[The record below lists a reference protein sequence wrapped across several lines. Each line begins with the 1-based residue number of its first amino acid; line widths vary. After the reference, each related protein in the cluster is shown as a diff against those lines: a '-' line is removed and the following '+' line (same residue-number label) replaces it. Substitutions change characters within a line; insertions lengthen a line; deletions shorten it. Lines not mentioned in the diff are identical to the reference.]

1 MDVVLNYWLIVSEQG
16 FILYTVSKHVS
27 PSEAVAA
34 NNLIPFKLFTYGL
47 QLITRNHLV
56 YNHSFAQRTMKNLTS
71 KHFFSSAWC
80 VLRDAFNGFLDD
92 RCLKLSAALAYYTV
106 FSLAPL
112 LVLVISLISIFLG
125 EEAIQGQIFHQ
136 INGLVGNQAAKQI
149 QDMIKNVGLSGKTN
163 TALIIGII
171 TLLLGATSIFVEIQD
186 SVNLIWRV
194 KAKPK
199 RGWLK
204 ILKDRLLSSSLVVS
218 LGFLLLV
225 SLILNGLILAL
236 SDILTRYIPNLG
248 VLLISG
254 FNFLLST
261 AIVTV
266 LFGTIFKVLP
276 DAKIAWK
283 DVRWGAFFTALL
295 FMLGRYLIG
304 LYIETTSTSSA
315 YGAAGSL
322 IVILTWIYY
331 TAAILYFGAE
341 LTQAYANHFGVR
353 IEPADYAVY
362 VEQTERER
370 EVDAIPTEQKAAQ
383 SQ

>member
-1 MDVVLNYWLIVSEQG
+1 MTTTTKKS
-16 FILYTVSKHVS
+16 
-27 PSEAVAA
+27 
-34 NNLIPFKLFTYGL
+34 
-47 QLITRNHLV
+47 
-56 YNHSFAQRTMKNLTS
+56 
-71 KHFFSSAWC
+71 FFSDLWII
-80 VLRDAFNGFLDD
+80 VRDAFNGFLDD

-112 LVLVISLISIFLG
+112 LVLIISLMSIFLG
-125 EEAIQGQIFHQ
+125 QEAIQGQIFSQ
-136 INGLVGNQAAKQI
+136 INGLVGNDAAKQI
-149 QDMIKNVGLSGKTN
+149 QDMIKSVGLSGKTN
-163 TALIIGII
+163 TALAIGIV
-171 TLLLGATSIFVEIQD
+171 TLVIGATSIFVEIQD

-204 ILKDRLLSSSLVVS
+204 LIKDRLLSSSLVVS

-225 SLILNGLILAL
+225 SLVINGLILAL
-236 SDILTRYIPNLG
+236 SDIITRYIPG
-248 VLLISG
+248 IGFVLITTLNFVIST
-254 FNFLLST
+254 SV
-261 AIVTV
+261 VTV
-266 LFGTIFKVLP
+266 LFAIIFKVLP

-283 DVRWGAFFTALL
+283 DVRWGALFTALL

-304 LYIETTSTSSA
+304 LYIETTGTSST

-331 TAAILYFGAE
+331 TSAILYFGAE
-341 LTQAYANHFGVR
+341 FTQAYANHLGIK

-370 EVDAIPTEQKAAQ
+370 DVAALPTKK
-383 SQ
+383 

>member
-1 MDVVLNYWLIVSEQG
+1 MTTTTKKS
-16 FILYTVSKHVS
+16 
-27 PSEAVAA
+27 
-34 NNLIPFKLFTYGL
+34 
-47 QLITRNHLV
+47 
-56 YNHSFAQRTMKNLTS
+56 
-71 KHFFSSAWC
+71 FFSDLWII
-80 VLRDAFNGFLDD
+80 VRDSFNGFLDD

-112 LVLVISLISIFLG
+112 LVLIISLMSIFLG
-125 EEAIQGQIFHQ
+125 EEAIQGQIFSQ
-136 INGLVGNQAAKQI
+136 INGLVGNEAAKQI
-149 QDMIKNVGLSGKTN
+149 QDMIKSVGLSGKTN
-163 TALIIGII
+163 TALAIGII
-171 TLLLGATSIFVEIQD
+171 TLIIGATSIFVEIQD

-204 ILKDRLLSSSLVVS
+204 LIKDRLLSSSLVVS

-225 SLILNGLILAL
+225 SLVVNGLILAL
-236 SDILTRYIPNLG
+236 SDIITRYIPG
-248 VLLISG
+248 IGFILITTL
-254 FNFLLST
+254 NFVIST
-261 AIVTV
+261 AVVTT
-266 LFGTIFKVLP
+266 LFAIIFKVLP
-276 DAKIAWK
+276 DAKIAWR

-304 LYIETTSTSSA
+304 LYIETTSTSST

-331 TAAILYFGAE
+331 TSAILYFGAE
-341 LTQAYANHFGVR
+341 FTQAYANHLGIK

-370 EVDAIPTEQKAAQ
+370 ADVAALPPKK
-383 SQ
+383 

>member
-1 MDVVLNYWLIVSEQG
+1 MTTKQKTSFFANAWQVLKEAGLG
-16 FILYTVSKHVS
+16 FI
-27 PSEAVAA
+27 
-34 NNLIPFKLFTYGL
+34 
-47 QLITRNHLV
+47 
-56 YNHSFAQRTMKNLTS
+56 
-71 KHFFSSAWC
+71 
-80 VLRDAFNGFLDD
+80 DD

-112 LVLVISLISIFLG
+112 LVLVMSLLSVFYG
-125 EEAIQGQIFHQ
+125 EEAIQGQVFSQ
-136 INGLVGNQAAKQI
+136 INGLIGNDAAKQL
-149 QDMIKNVGLSGKTN
+149 QDMIKNVALSDKTN
-163 TALIIGII
+163 TALVVSIA

-186 SVNLIWRV
+186 SVNMIWRV

-199 RGWLK
+199 KGWVKL
-204 ILKDRLLSSSLVVS
+204 LKDRLLSSSLVIS

-225 SLILNGLILAL
+225 SLLINGLILAL
-236 SDILTRYIPNLG
+236 SDVLTRYLPGIS
-248 VLLISG
+248 VLIISG
-254 FNFLLST
+254 LNFAVSTFVVTLLF
-261 AIVTV
+261 AV
-266 LFGTIFKVLP
+266 IFKVLP

-304 LYIETTSTSSA
+304 IYIDTTGTSST

-341 LTQAYANHFGVR
+341 LTQSYANQYGIR
-353 IEPADYAVY
+353 IEPADHAVF

-370 EVDAIPTEQKAAQ
+370 EVAVLPPKPTND
-383 SQ
+383 

>member
-1 MDVVLNYWLIVSEQG
+1 M
-16 FILYTVSKHVS
+16 
-27 PSEAVAA
+27 A
-34 NNLIPFKLFTYGL
+34 NLLGRFYNSLFADSIPMPTTTTQPANVQKG
-47 QLITRNHLV
+47 
-56 YNHSFAQRTMKNLTS
+56 
-71 KHFFSSAWC
+71 FFSNAWT
-80 VLRDAFNGFLDD
+80 VLTDSFNGFMDD
-92 RCLKLSAALAYYTV
+92 RCLKLSAALAYYTI

-112 LVLVISLISIFLG
+112 LVLIMSLASIFLG
-125 EEAIQGQIFHQ
+125 EEAIQGQIFGQ
-136 INGLVGNQAAKQI
+136 INGLVGNEAAKQI
-149 QDMIKNVGLSGKTN
+149 QDMIKSVGLSGKTS
-163 TALIIGII
+163 TALIVGIV
-171 TLLLGATSIFVEIQD
+171 TLVIGATSIFVEIQD

-204 ILKDRLLSSSLVVS
+204 LLKDRLLSSSLIVS

-225 SLILNGLILAL
+225 SLVVNGIVLAL
-236 SDILTRYIPNLG
+236 SGQLTRFLPGLG
-248 VLLISG
+248 VYVVSAINFAIS
-254 FNFLLST
+254 T
-261 AIVTV
+261 IVVTI
-266 LFGTIFKVLP
+266 LFGVIFKVLP

-304 LYIETTSTSSA
+304 LYIDTTGTSST

-341 LTQAYANHFGVR
+341 FTQAYANHFGIK

-370 EVDAIPTEQKAAQ
+370 DVATIPTEHKVEAAKK
-383 SQ
+383 

>member
-1 MDVVLNYWLIVSEQG
+1 MNAQPIKRFFVNVWILLRDSYNG
-16 FILYTVSKHVS
+16 FI
-27 PSEAVAA
+27 
-34 NNLIPFKLFTYGL
+34 
-47 QLITRNHLV
+47 
-56 YNHSFAQRTMKNLTS
+56 
-71 KHFFSSAWC
+71 
-80 VLRDAFNGFLDD
+80 DD

-112 LVLVISLISIFLG
+112 LVLVMSLISIFLG
-125 EEAIQGQIFHQ
+125 QEAIQGRVFSQ

-149 QDMIKNVGLSGKTN
+149 QDMIKAVELSGKTN
-163 TALIIGII
+163 TALLVGVV
-171 TLLLGATSIFVEIQD
+171 TLVIGATTIFVEIQD

-204 ILKDRLLSSSLVVS
+204 LLKDRLLSSSLVVS

-225 SLILNGLILAL
+225 SFIVNGLVLAL
-236 SDILTRYIPNLG
+236 SDVLTRYIPKFG
-248 VLLISG
+248 IVLISG
-254 FNFLLST
+254 FNFLVST
-261 AIVTV
+261 AVVTT
-266 LFGTIFKVLP
+266 LFAIIFKVLP

-304 LYIETTSTSSA
+304 LYVETTTTA

-322 IVILTWIYY
+322 IVILVWIYY

-341 LTQAYANHFGVR
+341 FTQAYANHFGVK

-362 VEQTERER
+362 VEQIERER
-370 EVDAIPTEQKAAQ
+370 DVAVIPTQEKVNGNR
-383 SQ
+383 

>member
-1 MDVVLNYWLIVSEQG
+1 MTFQ
-16 FILYTVSKHVS
+16 
-27 PSEAVAA
+27 
-34 NNLIPFKLFTYGL
+34 
-47 QLITRNHLV
+47 
-56 YNHSFAQRTMKNLTS
+56 TS
-71 KHFFSSAWC
+71 IKRFFSNVWTLLQDS
-80 VLRDAFNGFLDD
+80 FNGFIDD

-112 LVLVISLISIFLG
+112 LVLVMSLISIFLG
-125 EEAIQGQIFHQ
+125 QEAIQGRVFSQ

-149 QDMIKNVGLSGKTN
+149 QDMIKAVELSGKTS
-163 TALIIGII
+163 TALMVGIV
-171 TLLLGATSIFVEIQD
+171 TLVIGATSIFVEIQD
-186 SVNLIWRV
+186 SVNMIWRV

-204 ILKDRLLSSSLVVS
+204 LLKDRLLSSSLVVS

-225 SLILNGLILAL
+225 SFIINGLVLTL
-236 SDILTRYIPNLG
+236 SDVLTHYIPKFG
-248 VLLISG
+248 IILISG
-254 FNFLLST
+254 FNFLVST
-261 AIVTV
+261 AVVTT
-266 LFGTIFKVLP
+266 LFGIIFKVLP

-304 LYIETTSTSSA
+304 LYVETTTSA

-322 IVILTWIYY
+322 IVILVWIYY

-341 LTQAYANHFGVR
+341 FTQAYANHFGVK

-362 VEQTERER
+362 VEQIERER
-370 EVDAIPTEQKAAQ
+370 DVAVIPTERKIKENRTK
-383 SQ
+383 SL

>member
-1 MDVVLNYWLIVSEQG
+1 MIHPSAFPKPEGQQLPHILVVSVDTRRLPLGVASAGADV
-16 FILYTVSKHVS
+16 
-27 PSEAVAA
+27 
-34 NNLIPFKLFTYGL
+34 
-47 QLITRNHLV
+47 
-56 YNHSFAQRTMKNLTS
+56 NHSTTMTADTIKR
-71 KHFFSSAWC
+71 FFTNAWI
-80 VLRDAFNGFLDD
+80 VIRDAFNGFLND

-112 LVLVISLISIFLG
+112 LVLIISVVSIFLG
-125 EEAIQGQIFHQ
+125 QDAIQGQIFSQ
-136 INGLVGNQAAKQI
+136 INGLVGNEAAKQI
-149 QDMIKNVGLSGKTN
+149 QDMIKSVSLSGKTN
-163 TALIIGII
+163 TALAIGII
-171 TLLLGATSIFVEIQD
+171 TLVIGATSIFVEIQD
-186 SVNLIWRV
+186 SVNMIWRV

-204 ILKDRLLSSSLVVS
+204 LIKDRLLSSSLVVS

-225 SLILNGLILAL
+225 SLIINGIILAMSDFL
-236 SDILTRYIPNLG
+236 SRYLPGIG
-248 VLLISG
+248 VYLVSA
-254 FNFLLST
+254 FNFLIST
-261 AIVTV
+261 TVVSV
-266 LFGTIFKVLP
+266 LFAIIFKVLP
-276 DAKIAWK
+276 DAKISWK

-341 LTQAYANHFGVR
+341 FTQAYANHFGIK

-370 EVDAIPTEQKAAQ
+370 DVAVIPIEKKVEE
-383 SQ
+383 SKK

>member
-1 MDVVLNYWLIVSEQG
+1 MTTRTTKPFFASLWI
-16 FILYTVSKHVS
+16 ILKDS
-27 PSEAVAA
+27 
-34 NNLIPFKLFTYGL
+34 
-47 QLITRNHLV
+47 
-56 YNHSFAQRTMKNLTS
+56 
-71 KHFFSSAWC
+71 
-80 VLRDAFNGFLDD
+80 FNGFLDD

-112 LVLVISLISIFLG
+112 LVLIISLISVFLG
-125 EEAIQGQIFHQ
+125 QEAIQGEIFSQ
-136 INGLVGNQAAKQI
+136 INGLVGNEAAKQI
-149 QDMIKNVGLSGKTN
+149 QDMIKSVQLSGKTN
-163 TALIIGII
+163 SALAIGIV

-204 ILKDRLLSSSLVVS
+204 LIKDRLLSSSLVVS

-225 SLILNGLILAL
+225 SLIINGIILAL
-236 SDILTRYIPNLG
+236 SGFLTRYIPEIG
-248 VLLISG
+248 VLIISAINFLIS
-254 FNFLLST
+254 T
-261 AIVTV
+261 TVVAV
-266 LFGTIFKVLP
+266 LFGVIFKVLP
-276 DAKIAWK
+276 DAKISWK
-283 DVRWGAFFTALL
+283 DVRWGAIFTALL
-295 FMLGRYLIG
+295 FMLGRYIIG
-304 LYIETTSTSSA
+304 LYVETTSTSSA

-341 LTQAYANHFGVR
+341 FTQAYANHIGVK

-370 EVDAIPTEQKAAQ
+370 EVKTIPIAQKAA
-383 SQ
+383 SSR

>member
-1 MDVVLNYWLIVSEQG
+1 MEKDTNKKFFANIVP
-16 FILYTVSKHVS
+16 ILKDS
-27 PSEAVAA
+27 
-34 NNLIPFKLFTYGL
+34 
-47 QLITRNHLV
+47 
-56 YNHSFAQRTMKNLTS
+56 
-71 KHFFSSAWC
+71 
-80 VLRDAFNGFLDD
+80 FNGFLDD

-112 LVLVISLISIFLG
+112 LVLIISLISVFLG
-125 EEAIQGQIFHQ
+125 QEAIQGEIFSQ
-136 INGLVGNQAAKQI
+136 LNGLVGNEAAKQI
-149 QDMIKNVGLSGKTN
+149 QDMIKSVELSGKTN
-163 TALIIGII
+163 TALAIGIV

-186 SVNLIWRV
+186 SVNMIWRV

-204 ILKDRLLSSSLVVS
+204 LVKDRLLSSSLIIS

-225 SLILNGLILAL
+225 SLIVNGLVLAL
-236 SDILTRYIPNLG
+236 SGFLTRYIPGLG
-248 VLLISG
+248 VFLISAI
-254 FNFLLST
+254 NLAIST
-261 AIVTV
+261 GVVAV
-266 LFGTIFKVLP
+266 LFGVIFKVLP

-341 LTQAYANHFGVR
+341 FTQAYANHVGIR

-370 EVDAIPTEQKAAQ
+370 TDVKSIPVEQKAA
-383 SQ
+383 SSR

>member
-1 MDVVLNYWLIVSEQG
+1 MNAQPIKRFSINVWTLLRDSYNG
-16 FILYTVSKHVS
+16 FI
-27 PSEAVAA
+27 
-34 NNLIPFKLFTYGL
+34 
-47 QLITRNHLV
+47 
-56 YNHSFAQRTMKNLTS
+56 
-71 KHFFSSAWC
+71 
-80 VLRDAFNGFLDD
+80 DD

-112 LVLVISLISIFLG
+112 LVLVMSLISIFLG
-125 EEAIQGQIFHQ
+125 QEAIQGRVFSQ

-149 QDMIKNVGLSGKTN
+149 QDMIKAVELSGKTS
-163 TALIIGII
+163 TALVVGVV
-171 TLLLGATSIFVEIQD
+171 TLVIGATTIFVEIQD

-204 ILKDRLLSSSLVVS
+204 LVKDRLLSSSLVVS

-225 SLILNGLILAL
+225 SFIVNGLVLAL
-236 SDILTRYIPNLG
+236 SDVLTRYIPKFG
-248 VLLISG
+248 ILLISG
-254 FNFLLST
+254 FNFLIST
-261 AIVTV
+261 AVITT
-266 LFGTIFKVLP
+266 LFAIIFKVLP

-304 LYIETTSTSSA
+304 LYVETTTTA

-322 IVILTWIYY
+322 IVILVWIYY

-341 LTQAYANHFGVR
+341 FTQAYANHFGVK

-362 VEQTERER
+362 VEQIERER
-370 EVDAIPTEQKAAQ
+370 DVAVIPTQEKVNGNR
-383 SQ
+383 

>member
-1 MDVVLNYWLIVSEQG
+1 
-16 FILYTVSKHVS
+16 
-27 PSEAVAA
+27 
-34 NNLIPFKLFTYGL
+34 
-47 QLITRNHLV
+47 
-56 YNHSFAQRTMKNLTS
+56 MKAGNI
-71 KHFFSSAWC
+71 KHFFVNAWV
-80 VLRDAFNGFLDD
+80 VLKDAFNGFMDD

-112 LVLVISLISIFLG
+112 LVLIISLTSIFLG
-125 EEAIQGQIFHQ
+125 QEAIQGQIFSQ
-136 INGLVGNQAAKQI
+136 LNGLVGNEAAKQI
-149 QDMIKNVGLSGKTN
+149 QDMIKNVQLSGQTN
-163 TALIIGII
+163 TALGIGIV

-204 ILKDRLLSSSLVVS
+204 IVKDRLLSSSLVIS

-225 SLILNGLILAL
+225 SLIINGLVLAM
-236 SDILTRYIPNLG
+236 SDVLTRYIPSLG
-248 VLLISG
+248 VLIISAI
-254 FNFLLST
+254 NFALST
-261 AIVTV
+261 AIVAL

-304 LYIETTSTSSA
+304 LYIETTGTSST

-341 LTQAYANHFGVR
+341 FTLAYANHFGVK
-353 IEPADYAVY
+353 IEPAPYAVY

-370 EVDAIPTEQKAAQ
+370 EVSTIPTNQKVEQARH
-383 SQ
+383 